1 MMRGMGWIDG
11 LSRRWAAMGRREQRV
26 VIGGGIVLLVVLGQ
40 VAVVE
45 PGLAWLEQRRRQ
57 LEEKNATLAWMQRSA
72 QEMAR
77 LRSAG
82 VAAAASRAP
91 SGESLLALADRTA
104 QEMARLRSAG
114 VAAAASRAPS
124 GESLLALADRTAKE
138 KGLGGA
144 LRRVEPDGAGRVR
157 MWFEKAPF
165 AGVMAWLSELEGQRS
180 VRVENL
186 VVDREEQPGQV
197 RVRLV
202 LLGAEAGTGAARG
215 LER

>member
-57 LEEKNATLAWMQRSA
+57 LEEKNATLAWMQRS
-72 QEMAR
+72 
-77 LRSAG
+77 
-82 VAAAASRAP
+82 
-91 SGESLLALADRTA
+91 A